1 MLDNMSLE
9 LMREAVQVTGRLAK
23 LEASGN
29 VSLENVLEVA
39 RTGVNYISVGALTH
53 SPKVFDVSLEFV
65 NKDD

>member
-1 MLDNMSLE
+1 
-9 LMREAVQVTGRLAK
+9 MRGAVQVTGRLAK